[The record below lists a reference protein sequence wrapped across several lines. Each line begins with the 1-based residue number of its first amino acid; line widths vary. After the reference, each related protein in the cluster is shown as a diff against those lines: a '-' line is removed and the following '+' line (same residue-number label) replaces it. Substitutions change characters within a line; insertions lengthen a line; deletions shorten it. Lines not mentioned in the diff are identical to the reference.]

1 MFEYGCMSS
10 PVPTSLQHRID
21 TMQSLRLAERT
32 LPTAG
37 PLRPLLPA
45 GGLRKGAAYAV
56 HGSATLGLAL
66 LAEAS
71 AAGEWCGIVGAP
83 DLHPEAAARLGV
95 ALDRCALVPRPGTRA
110 LGIASTLA
118 ETLSLVLV
126 YDISAPTHRDAAR
139 LAAKLRD
146 SGAALIVLGDWPR
159 AESELR
165 VTASRWSGLGEGHG
179 VLRGRELTVRSQDR
193 RGVTVHRVHL
203 ETGRLETGRLE
214 AQDRGPRI
222 TSAASPEREFPR
234 PAAVAAPAA
243 DHDRPSE
250 LTAEPAW
257 EFA

>member
-10 PVPTSLQHRID
+10 PAPASLQHRID
-21 TMQSLRLAERT
+21 EMQSLRLDERT

-37 PLRPLLPA
+37 PLRPLLP
-45 GGLRKGAAYAV
+45 GGRLRMGAAYAV

-71 AAGEWCGIVGAP
+71 TAGEWCGIVGAP

-95 ALDRCALVPRPGTRA
+95 ALDRCALVPRPGARA
-110 LGIASTLA
+110 LSVASTLA

-126 YDISAPTHRDAAR
+126 YDISTPAHRDAAR

-165 VTASRWSGLGEGHG
+165 VTASRWSGLGHGSG
-179 VLRGRELTVRSQDR
+179 VLRSRELTIRSQDR
-193 RGVTVHRVHL
+193 RGLREHRVHL
-203 ETGRLETGRLE
+203 ETGRLSEPESTPQPAG
-214 AQDRGPRI
+214 
-222 TSAASPEREFPR
+222 AAPPAPGFPR
-234 PAAVAAPAA
+234 PVAVAAPTKTRERVA
-243 DHDRPSE
+243 E
-250 LTAEPAW
+250 LTTEPAL